1 MNMQEFG
8 VFESFIDKVKFKT
21 RKAGLLLG
29 AGLVLLGVSSAQA
42 ATCGDTGA
50 GFDRWLASYK
60 KTLQSQGISK
70 ATLNRSLN
78 GITYNRK
85 VIGYDR
91 NQKSFKLSF
100 DEFYKLRVNNA
111 LINKGRKLMKK
122 HDRLFNRIENEFGVP
137 REIITAIWG
146 LETGYGRG
154 IGNMSTIRS
163 LATLAYDCRRADFF
177 RNELYHALLIVQKG
191 DLKPSEMKGAWAGE
205 LGQTQFLASSYIK
218 FAIDYSGDGKRDLLY
233 NTSDTLA
240 STAHFLMSYGWR
252 PGQPWGPGTPN
263 YEVIRSW
270 NRAGV
275 YVKTIQ
281 IMAEKLSK

>member
-1 MNMQEFG
+1 M
-8 VFESFIDKVKFKT
+8 FESFICRVKSKT

-29 AGLVLLGVSSAQA
+29 AGLMLLGVSSAQA

-50 GFDRWLASYK
+50 GFDSWLASYK
-60 KTLQSQGISK
+60 KTLQSKGISRS
-70 ATLNRSLN
+70 TLNKGLS
-78 GITYNRK
+78 GVTYNRK

-100 DEFYKLRVNNA
+100 DEFYRLRVNNA
-111 LINKGRKLMKK
+111 LINKGRRLMKK
-122 HDRLFNRIENEFGVP
+122 HNGLFTRIENEFGVP

-154 IGNMSTIRS
+154 IGNMSTLRS
-163 LATLAYDCRRADFF
+163 LATLAYDCRRANFF
-177 RNELYHALLIVQKG
+177 RNELYNALLIVQKG
-191 DLKPSEMKGAWAGE
+191 DLNPSQMKGAWAGE

-233 NTSDTLA
+233 NTADTLA
-240 STAHFLMSYGWR
+240 STAHFLNSYGWR
-252 PGQPWGPGTPN
+252 KGQPWGPGTSN
-263 YEVIRSW
+263 YGVIRSW

-281 IMAEKLSK
+281 IMAEKLSN

>member
-1 MNMQEFG
+1 M
-8 VFESFIDKVKFKT
+8 FESYIGKIKSGT
-21 RKAGLLLG
+21 RKAGLILG
-29 AGLVLLGVSSAQA
+29 AGAMLLSASAAQA

-50 GFDRWLASYK
+50 GFDRWLSSYK
-60 KTLQSQGISK
+60 KTLMSQGISK
-70 ATLNRSLN
+70 ATLNKSLS

-122 HDRLFNRIENEFGVP
+122 HDALFNRIEGDFGVP

-146 LETGYGRG
+146 LETGFGRG
-154 IGNMSTIRS
+154 IGGMNTIRA
-163 LATLAYDCRRADFF
+163 LATLSYDCRRADFF

-233 NTSDTLA
+233 NIADTLA
-240 STAHFLMSYGWR
+240 STAHFLQSYGWEQ
-252 PGQPWGPGTPN
+252 GQPWGPGTAN
-263 YEVIRSW
+263 YEVMRSW

-281 IMAEKLSK
+281 IMAEKLSN